1 MKFLEPNFDMT
12 FKKVDDFTTEVI
24 IEPLPQNFGHTIGN
38 SLRRILLNS
47 LPGGAAIRIKISGV
61 SHQFSTIK
69 GIHEDVL
76 EFILNLKE
84 VRFTLEDDKE
94 AKVKLSVSGKKT
106 VTAKDLQ
113 LPAGVTITNP
123 DKVLARLTDAKA
135 KLSAT
140 ITVATGI
147 GYVFFEEFAVDERG
161 VIPLDASFS
170 PIQNVTYSVESTRVG
185 RRTDFDRVRMTV
197 TTDGSISAKDA
208 IKGSAKILTDFFKF
222 LQDPVRKVEVKEVS
236 PASKIPDGFIED
248 LELPTR
254 VTNALKKGGYEEL
267 SDLNGATLIDL
278 KQVKNLGEKSI
289 NEIVKKAIEKGITIE
304 EK

>member
-12 FKKVDDFTTEVI
+12 FNKVNDLTTEVI

-38 SLRRILLNS
+38 SLRRVLLNS
-47 LPGGAAIRIKISGV
+47 LPGGAAIRVKVSGA
-61 SHQFSTIK
+61 SHQFTTVK
-69 GIHEDVL
+69 GVQEDVL

-84 VRFTLEDDKE
+84 VRFTLEGDKE
-94 AKVKLSVSGKKT
+94 AKVKLSVTGKKT
-106 VTAKDLQ
+106 VTAKDLD
-113 LPAGVTITNP
+113 LPAGVTVADP
-123 DKVLARLTDAKA
+123 SKVLAHLTDAKS

-147 GYVFFEEFAVDERG
+147 GYVAASEFAVDERG

-170 PIQNVTYSVESTRVG
+170 PIQNVTYSIESTRVG
-185 RRTDFDRVRMTV
+185 RRIDFDRVRMTI
-197 TTDGSISAKDA
+197 TTDGSITAKDA
-208 IKGSAKILTDFFKF
+208 VKGAAEILTDFFKF
-222 LQDPVRKVEVKEVS
+222 LQNPVRKVEVKEVS

-267 SDLNGATLIDL
+267 SDLNSVTLTDL

-289 NEIVKKAIEKGITIE
+289 DEIVKKAAEKEIIIEK
-304 EK
+304 

>member
-12 FKKVDDFTTEVI
+12 FNKVDDLTTEVV

-38 SLRRILLNS
+38 SMRRVLLNS
-47 LPGGAAIRIKISGV
+47 LPGGAAIRVKISGV

-69 GIHEDVL
+69 GIQEDVL
-76 EFILNLKE
+76 EFVLNLKE
-84 VRFTLEDDKE
+84 VRFTLEDEKE
-94 AKVKLSVSGKKT
+94 AKVKLNVTGKKV
-106 VTAKDLQ
+106 VTTKDLV
-113 LPAGVTITNP
+113 LPAGVTVADPN
-123 DKVLARLTDAKA
+123 KVLAHLTDAKS

-147 GYVFFEEFAVDERG
+147 GYVPAEEFAVDERG

-170 PIQNVTYSVESTRVG
+170 PIQNVTYSIESTRVG
-185 RRTDFDRVRMTV
+185 RRIDYDRIRMLI
-197 TTDGSISAKDA
+197 TTDGSVSAKDA
-208 IKGSAKILTDFFKF
+208 VKGAAEVLTDFFQF
-222 LQDPVRKVEVKEVS
+222 LQNPVRKVEVKEVS

-267 SDLNGATLIDL
+267 SDLNGVTLTDL

-289 NEIVKKAIEKGITIE
+289 KEIVKKAAQKEITIE
-304 EK
+304 K

>member
-12 FKKVDDFTTEVI
+12 FNKVDDLTTEVV

-38 SLRRILLNS
+38 SLRRVLLNS
-47 LPGGAAIRIKISGV
+47 LPGGAAIRVKVSGA
-61 SHQFSTIK
+61 SHQFTTVK
-69 GIHEDVL
+69 GVQEDVL
-76 EFILNLKE
+76 EFVLNLKE
-84 VRFTLEDDKE
+84 VRFTLENEKE
-94 AKVKLSVSGKKT
+94 AKVKLSVTGKKT
-106 VTAKDLQ
+106 VTAKDLD
-113 LPAGVTITNP
+113 LPAGVTVADP
-123 DKVLARLTDAKA
+123 SKVLAHLTDAKS

-147 GYVFFEEFAVDERG
+147 GYVAASEFAVDERG

-170 PIQNVTYSVESTRVG
+170 PIQNVTYSIESTRVG
-185 RRTDFDRVRMTV
+185 RRIDFDRVRMTI
-197 TTDGSISAKDA
+197 TTDGSITAKDA
-208 IKGSAKILTDFFKF
+208 VKSAAEILTDFFKF
-222 LQDPVRKVEVKEVS
+222 LQNPVRKVEVKEVS

-267 SDLNGATLIDL
+267 SDLNSVTLTDL

-289 NEIVKKAIEKGITIE
+289 DEIVKKAAEKEIIIEK
-304 EK
+304 

>member
-12 FKKVDDFTTEVI
+12 FNKVNDLTTEVI

-38 SLRRILLNS
+38 SLRRVLLNS
-47 LPGGAAIRIKISGV
+47 LPGGAAIRVKVSGA
-61 SHQFSTIK
+61 SHQFTTVK
-69 GIHEDVL
+69 GVQEDVL
-76 EFILNLKE
+76 EFVLNLKE
-84 VRFTLEDDKE
+84 VRFTLENEKE
-94 AKVKLSVSGKKT
+94 AKVKLSVTGKKT
-106 VTAKDLQ
+106 VTAKDLD
-113 LPAGVTITNP
+113 LPAGVTVADP
-123 DKVLARLTDAKA
+123 SKVLAHLTDAKS

-147 GYVFFEEFAVDERG
+147 GYVAASEFAVDERG

-170 PIQNVTYSVESTRVG
+170 PIQNVTYSIESTRVG
-185 RRTDFDRVRMTV
+185 RRIDFDRVRMTI
-197 TTDGSISAKDA
+197 TTDGSITAKDA
-208 IKGSAKILTDFFKF
+208 VKGAAEILTDFFKF
-222 LQDPVRKVEVKEVS
+222 LQNPVRKVEVKEVS

-267 SDLNGATLIDL
+267 SDLNSVTLTDL

-289 NEIVKKAIEKGITIE
+289 DEIVKKAAEKEIIIEK
-304 EK
+304 

>member
-12 FKKVDDFTTEVI
+12 FNKVDDFTTEVI

-38 SLRRILLNS
+38 SLRRVLLNS
-47 LPGGAAIRIKISGV
+47 LPGGAAIRVKISGV

-69 GIHEDVL
+69 GIQEDVL

-84 VRFTLEDDKE
+84 VRFTLEDEKE
-94 AKVKLSVSGKKT
+94 AKVKLSVNGKKT
-106 VTAKDLQ
+106 VTAKDLE
-113 LPAGVTITNP
+113 LPAGVTISDP
-123 DKVLARLTDAKA
+123 SKVLAHLTDAKS

-140 ITVATGI
+140 ITVATGV
-147 GYVFFEEFAVDERG
+147 GYVPAEEFAVDERG

-185 RRTDFDRVRMTV
+185 RRIDYDRIRMII
-197 TTDGSISAKDA
+197 TTDGSISAEDA
-208 IKGSAKILTDFFKF
+208 VKGVAEILTDFFQF
-222 LQDPVRKVEVKEVS
+222 LQNPVRKVEVKEVS

-267 SDLNGATLIDL
+267 SDLNGVTLTDL

-289 NEIVKKAIEKGITIE
+289 KEIVKKAAQKEIIIEK
-304 EK
+304 

>member
-12 FKKVDDFTTEVI
+12 FNKVNDLTTEVI

-38 SLRRILLNS
+38 SLRRVLLNS
-47 LPGGAAIRIKISGV
+47 LPGGAAIRVKVSGA
-61 SHQFSTIK
+61 SHQFTTVK
-69 GIHEDVL
+69 GVQEDVL

-84 VRFTLEDDKE
+84 VRFTLENEKE
-94 AKVKLSVSGKKT
+94 AKVKLSVTGKKT
-106 VTAKDLQ
+106 VTAKDLD
-113 LPAGVTITNP
+113 LPAGVTVADP
-123 DKVLARLTDAKA
+123 SKVLAHLTDAKS

-147 GYVFFEEFAVDERG
+147 GYVAASEFAVDERG

-170 PIQNVTYSVESTRVG
+170 PIQNVTYSIESTRVG
-185 RRTDFDRVRMTV
+185 RRIDFDRVRMTI
-197 TTDGSISAKDA
+197 TTDGSITAKDA
-208 IKGSAKILTDFFKF
+208 VKSAAEILTDFFKF
-222 LQDPVRKVEVKEVS
+222 LQNPVRKVEVKEVS

-267 SDLNGATLIDL
+267 SDLNSVTLTDL

-289 NEIVKKAIEKGITIE
+289 DEIVKKAAEKEIIIEK
-304 EK
+304 

>member
-12 FKKVDDFTTEVI
+12 FNKVNDLTTEVI

-38 SLRRILLNS
+38 SLRRVLLNS
-47 LPGGAAIRIKISGV
+47 LPGGAAIRVKVSGA
-61 SHQFSTIK
+61 SHQFTTVK
-69 GIHEDVL
+69 GVQEDVL

-84 VRFTLEDDKE
+84 VRFTLEGDKE
-94 AKVKLSVSGKKT
+94 AKVKLSVTGKKT
-106 VTAKDLQ
+106 VTAKDLD
-113 LPAGVTITNP
+113 LPAGVTVADP
-123 DKVLARLTDAKA
+123 SKVLAHLTDAKS

-147 GYVFFEEFAVDERG
+147 GYVAASEFAVDERG

-170 PIQNVTYSVESTRVG
+170 PIQNVTYSIESTRVG
-185 RRTDFDRVRMTV
+185 RRIDFDRVRMTI
-197 TTDGSISAKDA
+197 TTDGSITAKDA
-208 IKGSAKILTDFFKF
+208 VKSAAEILTDFFKF
-222 LQDPVRKVEVKEVS
+222 LQNPVRKVEVKEVS

-267 SDLNGATLIDL
+267 SDLNSVTLTDL

-289 NEIVKKAIEKGITIE
+289 DEIVKKAAEKEIIIEK
-304 EK
+304 

>member
-12 FKKVDDFTTEVI
+12 FNKVNDLTTEVI

-38 SLRRILLNS
+38 SLRRVLLNS
-47 LPGGAAIRIKISGV
+47 LPGGAAIRVKVSGA
-61 SHQFSTIK
+61 SHQFTTVK
-69 GIHEDVL
+69 GVQEDVL
-76 EFILNLKE
+76 EFVLNLKE
-84 VRFTLEDDKE
+84 VRFTLENEKE
-94 AKVKLSVSGKKT
+94 AKVKLSVTGKKT
-106 VTAKDLQ
+106 VTAKDLD
-113 LPAGVTITNP
+113 LPAGVTVADP
-123 DKVLARLTDAKA
+123 SKVLAHLTDAKS

-147 GYVFFEEFAVDERG
+147 GYVAASEFAVDERG

-170 PIQNVTYSVESTRVG
+170 PIQNVTYSIESTRVG
-185 RRTDFDRVRMTV
+185 RRIDFDRVRMTI
-197 TTDGSISAKDA
+197 TTDGSITAKDA
-208 IKGSAKILTDFFKF
+208 VKSAAEILTDFFKF
-222 LQDPVRKVEVKEVS
+222 LQNPVRKVEVKEVS

-267 SDLNGATLIDL
+267 SDLNSVTLTDL

-289 NEIVKKAIEKGITIE
+289 DEIVKKAAEKEIIIEK
-304 EK
+304 

>member
-12 FKKVDDFTTEVI
+12 FNKVNDLTTEVI

-38 SLRRILLNS
+38 SLRRVLLNS
-47 LPGGAAIRIKISGV
+47 LPGGAAIRVKIAGV
-61 SHQFSTIK
+61 SHQFTTVK
-69 GIHEDVL
+69 GVQEDVL
-76 EFILNLKE
+76 EFVLNLKE
-84 VRFTLEDDKE
+84 VRFTLENEKE
-94 AKVKLSVSGKKT
+94 AKVKLSVTGKKT
-106 VTAKDLQ
+106 VTAKDLD
-113 LPAGVTITNP
+113 LPAGVTVADP
-123 DKVLARLTDAKA
+123 SKVLAHLTDAKS

-147 GYVFFEEFAVDERG
+147 GYVAASEFAVDERG

-170 PIQNVTYSVESTRVG
+170 PIQNVTYSIESTRVG
-185 RRTDFDRVRMTV
+185 RRIDFDRVRMTI
-197 TTDGSISAKDA
+197 TTDGSITAKDA
-208 IKGSAKILTDFFKF
+208 VKGAAEILTDFFKF
-222 LQDPVRKVEVKEVS
+222 LQNPVRKVEVKEVS

-267 SDLNGATLIDL
+267 SDLNSVTLTDL

-289 NEIVKKAIEKGITIE
+289 DEIVKKAAEKEIIIEK
-304 EK
+304 